1 MSAASWLTRFLAL
14 AAVAL
19 GLAPA
24 TALAQAATP
33 PNAAR
38 KIKILLDAY
47 PDTLAGVQGNEI
59 HFKDGTRLPFDDG
72 KGRKDFPALLSGP
85 DIEDMFAIPYPVG
98 GPFEPPPL
106 NSDPGRIRNA
116 AFFRAMYGDCTKGE
130 VPGNLVDVAWLPK
143 RSGAKIRMTRVNG
156 VADRLAAVSR
166 ELDALPD
173 AYAKY
178 LLPVAGTY
186 NCRPVAGTERPSAH
200 GYGIAID
207 IATTHAHYWRW
218 SKPSS
223 GGRYSYRNAIPYKIV
238 AIFEK
243 HGFIWGGR
251 WYHFDTMHF
260 EYRPELLAAARAA
273 P

>member
-1 MSAASWLTRFLAL
+1 MSAAGWLTRFLAL
-14 AAVAL
+14 AAVAF

-24 TALAQAATP
+24 TALAQPATP
-33 PNAAR
+33 PDAAR
-38 KIKILLDAY
+38 KIKSLLGAY
-47 PDTLAGVQGNEI
+47 PDTLAGAQGNEI

-72 KGRKDFPALLSGP
+72 KGRKEFLDLLVGP
-85 DIEDMFAIPYPVG
+85 DIEDMFATPYPVG
-98 GPFEPPPL
+98 RPVMKPPL

-116 AFFRAMYGDCTKGE
+116 AFFQAMYGDCTKGE
-130 VPGNLVDVAWLPK
+130 VARNLVDVAWLPK

-166 ELDALPD
+166 ELDALPG

-186 NCRPVAGTERPSAH
+186 NCRPVAGTERASAH

-207 IATTHAHYWRW
+207 IAIAHAHYWRW
-218 SKPSS
+218 SKPSA
-223 GGRYSYRNAIPYKIV
+223 GGRYTYRNAIPYEIV

-260 EYRPELLAAARAA
+260 EYRPELLAAPRA
-273 P
+273 PP